1 MAYGSMR
8 QMRSYADKVFE
19 RDARLSRMTDG
30 RHDPTLP
37 LSAVLSTWQWGLMR
51 RTPSTEQ
58 IGDLLRD
65 RRWRARLGLKPEQ
78 GGSPDRL
85 AQVLDGLAT
94 VEWNEMMLEDFFLA
108 RRAGILTDEGLYGKR
123 CAALDLNELFK
134 SEKIHCP
141 QCQVRE
147 KTVQDEK
154 GEKRIVKEYY
164 HQAVALS
171 WMSGPIPFVIGWE
184 VLAPG
189 EGELTAALR
198 LLERLLPRLRRSLDL
213 VLGDALYCC
222 RPFFKTVCGA
232 GLEGLAISSG
242 QTEMDDEID
251 LLMKTDPPRMVPGFN
266 VAVWEMESEA
276 WERDLKGKLRVI
288 HCERRYEAPSWKHE
302 RKQLRVVTSV
312 PVEILPAGQ
321 GWKVGRS
328 RWRIEN
334 GTFNVLT
341 RDHSLTHNYHH
352 SVAAIVG
359 LLAMRSFACFLAQA
373 YWRHATARSPHVP
386 ARFVQWFQQVV
397 IEDWVR
403 YLDQGWIPDRPSG

>member
-1 MAYGSMR
+1 MR

-251 LLMKTDPPRMVPGFN
+251 LLMKTDPPRLVPGID
-266 VAVWEMESEA
+266 VAVGEMESEA
-276 WERDLKGKLRVI
+276 W
-288 HCERRYEAPSWKHE
+288 
-302 RKQLRVVTSV
+302 
-312 PVEILPAGQ
+312 
-321 GWKVGRS
+321 S
-328 RWRIEN
+328 R
-334 GTFNVLT
+334 T
-341 RDHSLTHNYHH
+341 
-352 SVAAIVG
+352 
-359 LLAMRSFACFLAQA
+359 
-373 YWRHATARSPHVP
+373 
-386 ARFVQWFQQVV
+386 
-397 IEDWVR
+397 
-403 YLDQGWIPDRPSG
+403 